1 MAALASNEVLIES
14 MMNNLE
20 WVDFGHRH
28 REAVAY
34 YYDDYLLE
42 RVKVEN
48 WCRNNKQYIER
59 VFDGVI
65 DFTSDNTLLT
75 EQEGFWNTLVTDLSL
90 GVATAKPAVDAM
102 NKFSKQ
108 FTAGIKGIPG
118 LGQAVAAG
126 GTLYYIA
133 RAIRSKNRGE
143 KMAMYFELF
152 SAVMASAGFIPGVGS
167 ILSAIGNTIM
177 APFKWFFTTI
187 WGGTKSLFGRFFT
200 TVAEEGVENS
210 GPIVKEMAEGFKS
223 IPGAEAGVQASGK
236 LRPVIDKVLNFFKS
250 SSGPGEKVAAEL
262 GAENVGIIT
271 KGLEKLKSMLGIVEE
286 TGEVLIKNPA
296 AAEGGKEGAEAL
308 MRSATV
314 IEKEI
319 AETAAVTGEQ
329 QLVTKLNAAK
339 KEFEVAKKGL
349 EAADDAV
356 RVATKAKDVEAAA
369 LKQAL
374 NNEKALAGAVEE
386 TVESVTKNLDDIVNG
401 VSNAASEATNMAP
414 KELAK
419 ALDNM
424 GSKLGGLGDD
434 VLENAAPAVEA
445 AFKKGGAEAFE
456 ANLNKMLNP
465 NTGNLSQEAYQSFMK
480 NAEKF
485 VIQNMEGGA
494 GLVDDLGGAINNPE
508 AFIKLFSQTFCGESG
523 PVLSKI
529 VFEGAEAG
537 ALSGT
542 GGIKFVFSATEGAA
556 KVPFTL
562 VQMTEFFGSQGAARI
577 MSETFTSPSTIP
589 IFEQMAEEAAEKLTS
604 ELAKQ
609 ATAKAAVQDASAAIV
624 ALEKQIAALPKPKIT
639 PKTVGDAIKSG
650 VDDAVEGGVTSSK
663 GLWKMISDA
672 WVRDYSKAYAMNLK
686 PMLTS
691 TLGSTVAH
699 EMDTTSGEKIDM
711 DAGTIED
718 RRLTKSQKA
727 ALKAQQD
734 GDYDDGTFAT
744 VRKGIRENLELDS
757 LIWTSKRNSRLIR
770 SQKLISLI
778 N

>member
-1 MAALASNEVLIES
+1 MAALASNEILIES

-20 WVDFGHRH
+20 WIDFGHRH
-28 REAVAY
+28 REAVVH

-42 RVKVEN
+42 RVKVET

-59 VFDGVI
+59 VFEGVI
-65 DFTSDNTLLT
+65 DFDSDNALLSEQESFMGTLLT
-75 EQEGFWNTLVTDLSL
+75 DLTL
-90 GVATAKPAVDAM
+90 GVATSAPAVAKLSGM
-102 NKFSKQ
+102 V
-108 FTAGIKGIPG
+108 PG

-133 RAIRSKNRGE
+133 RALRSYRRGE
-143 KMAMYFELF
+143 KMAMYFEIF

-167 ILSAIGNTIM
+167 VLSAIGNTIM

-200 TVAEEGVENS
+200 TVVEEGVENS

-223 IPGAEAGVQASGK
+223 VPGAEAGVQASGK
-236 LRPVIDKVLNFFKS
+236 LRGVIDKVLNFFKS

-286 TGEVLIKNPA
+286 TGEVLLRNPA

-356 RVATKAKDVEAAA
+356 RVATRAKDVEAAA

-374 NNEKALAGAVEE
+374 QNEKALAGAVEE

-401 VSNAASEATNMAP
+401 VSNAASKATNMAP
-414 KELAK
+414 TELAK

-424 GSKLGGLGDD
+424 GSALGGLGDD

-465 NTGNLSQEAYQSFMK
+465 RTGNLSQEAFESFMK

-485 VIQNMEGGA
+485 VIQNMEGGSAALA
-494 GLVDDLGGAINNPE
+494 GGDDVL
-508 AFIKLFSQTFCGESG
+508 KLFSQTFCGESG

-537 ALSGT
+537 AISGT

-562 VQMTEFFGSQGAARI
+562 VQMTEFFVSQGAARI

-650 VDDAVEGGVTSSK
+650 VDDAVENGVTSSK

-691 TLGSTVAH
+691 TLGSTTAL
-699 EMDTTSGEKIDM
+699 ELDTDYGEKIDSDM
-711 DAGTIED
+711 GTIND
-718 RRLTKSQKA
+718 PRLSKVQRS
-727 ALKAQQD
+727 ALQARQS
-734 GDYDDGTFAT
+734 GDFDDGYGVTAK
-744 VRKGIRENLELDS
+744 RSSGRGIKENLELDNI
-757 LIWTSKRNSRLIR
+757 IWESKRRTKLIR
-770 SQKLISLI
+770 TQKLIGLI